1 MECHRPST
9 ALIEGLSQ
17 YSEKSLYTLVHGV
30 SSRGQKMSK
39 MTQFY
44 VLTHFHA
51 FCEENLMMSFIQTVV
66 IIYSSTDAMYFGAEL
81 WSGSKNL
88 TDDTFYFWVYLIFF
102 NFLWVIFPLLLLW
115 QSWNATKDV
124 YKRAERNKRE

>member
-1 MECHRPST
+1 
-9 ALIEGLSQ
+9 
-17 YSEKSLYTLVHGV
+17 
-30 SSRGQKMSK
+30 
-39 MTQFY
+39 
-44 VLTHFHA
+44 
-51 FCEENLMMSFIQTVV
+51 
-66 IIYSSTDAMYFGAEL
+66 MYFGAEI

-124 YKRAERNKRE
+124 YKRAERNKRKWKHDNAKEVLRENVVITQYQN